1 MTQPSSTEIT
11 RSERF
16 AAEKAV
22 CILLVRGES
31 PEGQPIFAYVAVRA
45 DRLQEFMTAQNSGM
59 FYPEDFGVIVES
71 GEGEPVPEIRE
82 KMEREYGFN
91 HAGMID
97 IPDANAANDITSEFA
112 RLVESG
118 QTEQ

>member
-1 MTQPSSTEIT
+1 MANPMTNDLSH
-11 RSERF
+11 SERF

-31 PEGQPIFAYVAVRA
+31 PDSLPIFAYVAVRA
-45 DRLQEFMTAQNSGM
+45 DRLQEFMQAQNSGM

-71 GEGEPVPEIRE
+71 GEGEPTDEVRE

-97 IPDANAANDITSEFA
+97 IPDADAADGITSEFA
-112 RLVESG
+112 KIVEEQ

>member
-1 MTQPSSTEIT
+1 MANPMTNELTH
-11 RSERF
+11 SERF

-31 PEGQPIFAYVAVRA
+31 PESTPIFAYVAVRA
-45 DRLQEFMTAQNSGM
+45 DRLEEFMQAQSSGM

-71 GEGEPVPEIRE
+71 GEGEPSAEIRE

-91 HAGMID
+91 HSGMID
-97 IPDANAANDITSEFA
+97 IPNASAATEITSEFA
-112 RLVESG
+112 RIVAEE